1 MKSPQKVDKFDTE
14 VYNCIVLK
22 YLTIKSLWSD
32 IGNRKLTSR
41 KITYIINSKKFDK
54 ITNK

>member
-1 MKSPQKVDKFDTE
+1 LDM
-14 VYNCIVLK
+14 
-22 YLTIKSLWSD
+22 
-32 IGNRKLTSR
+32 GNLKLTSR